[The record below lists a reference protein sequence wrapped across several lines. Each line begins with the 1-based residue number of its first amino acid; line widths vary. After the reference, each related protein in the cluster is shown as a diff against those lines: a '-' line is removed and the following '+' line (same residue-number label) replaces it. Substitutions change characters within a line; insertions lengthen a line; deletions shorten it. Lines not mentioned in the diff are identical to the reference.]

1 MTAFLYWKSKKR
13 AVVSD
18 CSFFVNMLKYCVRT
32 LKILPK
38 SALPGERS
46 YFRLKNQIARVTLPE
61 RRQRVHAYTWQGLPS
76 TRAFT
81 RRTLAF
87 QVLLERLWEWDTL
100 IPKLTPFPQKSHLA
114 IVAPPLFYQKVNV
127 RIISNINEKS
137 KYLSAFFPNNFVF
150 FIVNESLFAFNK
162 NFTED

>member
-1 MTAFLYWKSKKR
+1 MKSKKR
-13 AVVSD
+13 AVVFD
-18 CSFFVNMLKYCVRT
+18 CSFFVNMLKYCART
-32 LKILPK
+32 LKILRK
-38 SALPGERS
+38 SALSGEIS
-46 YFRLKNQIARVTLPE
+46 YFRLENQIARVTLPE

-127 RIISNINEKS
+127 RIISNIHEKS
-137 KYLSAFFPNNFVF
+137 KYLSAIFPIILMFF
-150 FIVNESLFAFNK
+150 
-162 NFTED
+162 

>member
-1 MTAFLYWKSKKR
+1 M
-13 AVVSD
+13 
-18 CSFFVNMLKYCVRT
+18 
-32 LKILPK
+32 
-38 SALPGERS
+38 
-46 YFRLKNQIARVTLPE
+46 
-61 RRQRVHAYTWQGLPS
+61 HAYTWQGLPS

-127 RIISNINEKS
+127 RIISNIHEKS
-137 KYLSAFFPNNFVF
+137 KYLSAFFPNYFEI
-150 FIVNESLFAFNK
+150 FIININLFLFNK
-162 NFTED
+162 KLTFFNKKTDRFRLVINEEFLYNIYLSNYIYF

>member
-1 MTAFLYWKSKKR
+1 MKIKKR
-13 AVVSD
+13 AVGND

-127 RIISNINEKS
+127 RIISNIHEKS
-137 KYLSAFFPNNFVF
+137 KYLSAIFPIILMFF
-150 FIVNESLFAFNK
+150 
-162 NFTED
+162 

>member
-1 MTAFLYWKSKKR
+1 MNNKKAAHFEPLFFMKKYKKR

-18 CSFFVNMLKYCVRT
+18 SSFFVNMLKYGVRT
-32 LKILPK
+32 LKTPRK
-38 SALPGERS
+38 SALSEEIS
-46 YFRLKNQIARVTLPE
+46 YFNSKNQIARVTLPE

-87 QVLLERLWEWDTL
+87 QVLLERLWEWETL
-100 IPKLTPFPQKSHLA
+100 IPKQTPFPQKSHLA

-127 RIISNINEKS
+127 RIISN
-137 KYLSAFFPNNFVF
+137 
-150 FIVNESLFAFNK
+150 FN
-162 NFTED
+162 

>member
-1 MTAFLYWKSKKR
+1 MIPMTTGKRFPKRKKKNKTKKR
-13 AVVSD
+13 LLKKEPLFLFLDKKQAVISD
-18 CSFFVNMLKYCVRT
+18 RLFFVNMLKYGVRT
-32 LKILPK
+32 LKIPRK
-38 SALPGERS
+38 SLPGKRS
-46 YFRLKNQIARVTLPE
+46 YLISINQIARVTLPE

-127 RIISNINEKS
+127 RIIPNFCKKS
-137 KYLSAFFPNNFVF
+137 KQL
-150 FIVNESLFAFNK
+150 
-162 NFTED
+162 